1 MMHNNT
7 TQEPALEL
15 APEMLLARGVDPDA
29 RTMSIDEDLYYDLQ
43 KDHLEALSIIV
54 NGMTRRQLNSS
65 QIYKNLSNF
74 FYYVERI
81 RCHYLF
87 NNRKLTL
94 NDLDRFKL
102 EY

>member
-1 MMHNNT
+1 MMHNT
-7 TQEPALEL
+7 TAQEPALEL
-15 APEMLLARGVDPDA
+15 GPETVLTCGVDA
-29 RTMSIDEDLYYDLQ
+29 NAKTMSIDADLYYDLQ
-43 KDHLEALSIIV
+43 KDHMEALSIIV
-54 NGMTRRQLNSS
+54 NGMIRRQLNSS
-65 QIYKNLSNF
+65 QIDENLSNF

-87 NNRKLTL
+87 NSRKLSL